1 MRFYFACLCADDVE
15 DCVQPGEQTEE
26 RVRYRSDGVCSAEFQ
41 PRQRSNGG
49 RWSDWDATNRA
60 GEAVAVEADLESCVE
75 TQERFKYISVDNQC
89 VERRSIRFRE
99 GSPSG
104 EAGFSIWSAMD
115 DC

>member
-41 PRQRSNGG
+41 TRQRSNGG
-49 RWSDWDATNRA
+49 RWSEWDATNRA

-75 TQERFKYISVDNQC
+75 TQERFKYISVD
-89 VERRSIRFRE
+89 IRHQFLYKGKRVRT
-99 GSPSG
+99 
-104 EAGFSIWSAMD
+104 ALTMD
-115 DC
+115 LL